1 MPQNNYILTGAV
13 LQILNNELETVE
25 GSIAQVYST
34 VDHWTNQLKNSLD
47 RAEKSQDTLWINQ
60 VQTTANHLLT
70 AKTWLNELQAQRRLL
85 NWLIST
91 FSLNESKDATALN
104 PSI

>member
-1 MPQNNYILTGAV
+1 MPQNNYILTDAA

-25 GSIAQVYST
+25 EYIAQVYST

-47 RAEKSQDTLWINQ
+47 RAENSQDALWINQ

-70 AKTWLNELQAQRRLL
+70 AKTWLNELQAQRQLL
-85 NWLIST
+85 YRLIST
-91 FSLNESKDATALN
+91 FSLNEPKDATALN